1 MTGDI
6 IWAPFPFTNL
16 TAAKTR
22 PALVVADVIDGTE
35 YDWILCEIT
44 TGRVRHDRA
53 IAIARSCRTAAG
65 QQPDPPRPYG
75 HAERVGI
82 RKLRR
87 PPHRRQ
93 ARRSP
98 GIGARPVLGGYPRR

>member
-53 IAIARSCRTAAG
+53 IAIARGDMLTGRLRVNSRIRHDRMATLNESVFGNYIGRLTDAKL
-65 QQPDPPRPYG
+65 
-75 HAERVGI
+75 AE
-82 RKLRR
+82 
-87 PPHRRQ
+87 
-93 ARRSP
+93 
-98 GIGARPVLGGYPRR
+98 VLASVRALF